1 MQACLQPWHNEAAP
15 DVGSKG
21 DMAMGGRW
29 KANDIR
35 LEIGGVVVIDH
46 ARGVIELD
54 EVVPRGVAVVV
65 DYPYIPQKRRERL
78 GRKGKRRGG
87 KWWIR

>member
-1 MQACLQPWHNEAAP
+1 
-15 DVGSKG
+15 
-21 DMAMGGRW
+21 MGGRW
-29 KANDIR
+29 KAKDIR

-46 ARGVIELD
+46 ARGVIDLD
-54 EVVPRGVAVVV
+54 EVVPRGVPVVV
-65 DYPYIPQKRRERL
+65 DYPYIPQKRRERN